1 MTKIKVKK
9 ELKPKEFLKYLL
21 EQEETE
27 VELNGYTFDYNRENY
42 SFDPEITA
50 NEVISYDAHSGT
62 FTVEVEEEI
71 DENTVFPVLVKTL
84 KNTFNEI
91 TVISFENA
99 SINSSKSYNETI
111 SYHILNDE
119 GTMTLIWKDG
129 AMVDD

>member
-1 MTKIKVKK
+1 MVKIKKRVALGPKAFLMELLKK
-9 ELKPKEFLKYLL
+9 
-21 EQEETE
+21 EETE
-27 VELNGYTFDYNRENY
+27 VELDGYTFNYNEENY

-50 NEVISYDAHSGT
+50 NEVISYDPHSGT
-62 FTVEVEEEI
+62 FTVEAEEEI

-91 TVISFENA
+91 TVVSFENA

-111 SYHILNDE
+111 SYHILNDD

-129 AMVDD
+129 AMVGD